1 MSHLLRF
8 HVIWLRGDF
17 TLFLDY
23 KESDVNKR
31 VGAQRG
37 CFLWCRSGQT
47 RWRRR
52 RAPSLTQITRVYLL
66 TRVLACISLSLSLA
80 RPRRRKP
87 IIYIRS
93 HTKATPTSLC
103 GRAID
108 QNASVARRKSLRSL
122 SHRIIWQPGT
132 HFASAAPRIRLR
144 ESFSYI
150 SPSSALATL
159 SGRMKYRPQNW
170 PIVSLLIYVFH
181 RFVASLTGDKSISA
195 AGRIQ
200 QNSL

>member
-1 MSHLLRF
+1 MEGINSQKLCFLALMSHLLCF
-8 HVIWLRGDF
+8 HHVIWLRGDF

-108 QNASVARRKSLRSL
+108 QNASVAQKEPPL
-122 SHRIIWQPGT
+122 SVTSH
-132 HFASAAPRIRLR
+132 
-144 ESFSYI
+144 Y
-150 SPSSALATL
+150 LATRYTL
-159 SGRMKYRPQNW
+159 RQCR
-170 PIVSLLIYVFH
+170 
-181 RFVASLTGDKSISA
+181 A
-195 AGRIQ
+195 AHPAA
-200 QNSL
+200 